1 MAKND
6 IKTRPTEASV
16 DAFIDAVPDAG
27 QRDDARTIV
36 QLMQAATKTPP
47 QMWGGTIVGFGSRA
61 IKYASGRELDW
72 PIIAFSPRKGVTTLY
87 IMDGFPKYQELLAK
101 LGPHKTGKACL
112 YIKRLSD
119 IDLKVLKTLITQSV
133 KSYSART

>member
-16 DAFIDAVPDAG
+16 DAFIDAVADTG
-27 QRDDARTIV
+27 QRDDARMIV
-36 QLMQAATKTPP
+36 QLMQAVTKTPP
-47 QMWGGTIVGFGSRA
+47 QMWGGAIVGFGTRA

-87 IMDGFPKYQELLAK
+87 IMDGFPKYEELLAK
-101 LGPHKTGKACL
+101 LGPHKTGKSCL

-133 KSYSART
+133 KSYSAGA

>member
-1 MAKND
+1 MAKSD

-16 DAFIDAVPDAG
+16 DAFIDTVTDAG

-36 QLMQAATKTPP
+36 QLMQAATKNPP
-47 QMWGGTIVGFGSRA
+47 QMWGAGIVGFGVRP

-72 PIIAFSPRKGVTTLY
+72 PIIGFSPRKGVTTLY
-87 IMDGFPKYQELLAK
+87 IMDGFPKYEELLAK

-119 IDLKVLKTLITQSV
+119 IDLKVLKTLIAQSV
-133 KSYSART
+133 KSSSARA